1 MLKGIL
7 SVSGKSGLFKLVSQI
22 KNGLIVESLTDQ
34 KRMPVYASSKVSAL
48 EDIAIYTF
56 DEEVPLQKVFACIAE
71 KENFGA
77 CPVTKKDS
85 ANAVKK
91 YFKEILP
98 DYDEDRVYVSDMKKV
113 YLWYNQLLEN
123 GMVTEE
129 SVKETEPE
137 EKED

>member
-22 KNGLIVESLTDQ
+22 KNGLIIESLADN

-56 DEEVPLQKVFACIAE
+56 DEEVPLQKVFARIAE
-71 KENFGA
+71 KESFAA
-77 CPVTKKDS
+77 CPVSKNDS
-85 ANAVKK
+85 AATVKT

-98 DYDEDRVYVSDMKKV
+98 DYDEERVYVSDMKKV
-113 YLWYNQLLEN
+113 FLWYNQLLEN
-123 GMVTEE
+123 GMITEE
-129 SVKETEPE
+129 SIKEE
-137 EKED
+137 ENKEEE